1 MRNVLVFLFFALATC
16 QIPCT
21 VVSSSVD
28 PNCFLVFRFHMYI
41 INSIPEDI
49 VVHVNSKDDDLGN
62 RTLPLGGSRDWSF
75 CAPGWTRF
83 RGEFWWGSKYISF
96 NVFDDYVDDNCDE
109 KAVLRTRHCYWLIR
123 HDGFYIGPKNE
134 TWPNWGNWDLVWTWP
149 SSM

>member
-1 MRNVLVFLFFALATC
+1 MHNFLVFLFFALATC
-16 QIPCT
+16 RIPSM

-41 INSIPEDI
+41 INDIPEDI

-75 CAPGWTRF
+75 CDLFWTRF

-96 NVFDDYVDDNCDE
+96 NVFDTHVRQDCDTE
-109 KAVLRTRHCYWLIR
+109 TRSGTRHCYWLIR
-123 HDGFYIGPKNE
+123 PEGFYMGSEN
-134 TWPNWGNWDLVWTWP
+134 NTWP
-149 SSM
+149 SGSWHFEKPWP

>member
-28 PNCFLVFRFHMYI
+28 PNCFLVWRFNMYI
-41 INSIPEDI
+41 INDIPEDI

-75 CAPGWTRF
+75 CAPGWTLF

-96 NVFDDYVDDNCDE
+96 NVFDGYVDDNCDT
-109 KAVLRTRHCYWLIR
+109 KSLVHRTRHCYWLIR
-123 HDGFYIGPKNE
+123 PDGFYMSSKN
-134 TWPNWGNWDLVWTWP
+134 NTWP
-149 SSM
+149 SESWHFEKPWP